1 MTEWYE
7 SDKGR
12 ALYGIESKSPAAAEL
27 RALGYRVEEFEGP
40 APAWADAP
48 TTYVLRCLGVLPHGE
63 CSIPFDYK
71 PFLGTRRAA
80 DWWVDRALRDILS
93 WHNRPPCWSYAG
105 AEDLF
110 VEANQP
116 PPAKVTETPGQAEAL
131 PEPGPEVTEAREASE
146 AKPGQECAG
155 VIVRPGH
162 PPVSVRWRLDGDV
175 VHVTVAVPGRIDSVS
190 TAVTVGGV
198 KP

>member
-7 SDKGR
+7 SAEGR
-12 ALYGIESKSPAAAEL
+12 APYLVESKSPAAAEL
-27 RALGYRVEEFEGP
+27 RALGYLVEESEGP

-48 TTYVLRCLGVLPHGE
+48 TTYVLRCLWVL
-63 CSIPFDYK
+63 PFDYK

-116 PPAKVTETPGQAEAL
+116 PPAKVTETPGQAEL

-146 AKPGQECAG
+146 AKPRQECAG

>member
-1 MTEWYE
+1 MSWDAARMTEWYE
-7 SDKGR
+7 SAEGR
-12 ALYGIESKSPAAAEL
+12 APYMVESKSPAAAEL
-27 RALGYRVEEFEGP
+27 RALGYRVEESEGP

-48 TTYVLRCLGVLPHGE
+48 TTYVLRCLWVL
-63 CSIPFDYK
+63 PFDYK

-116 PPAKVTETPGQAEAL
+116 PPAKVTET
-131 PEPGPEVTEAREASE
+131 S
-146 AKPGQECAG
+146 
-155 VIVRPGH
+155 
-162 PPVSVRWRLDGDV
+162 
-175 VHVTVAVPGRIDSVS
+175 
-190 TAVTVGGV
+190 
-198 KP
+198 

>member
-7 SDKGR
+7 SAEGR
-12 ALYGIESKSPAAAEL
+12 APYLVESKSPAAAEL

-48 TTYVLRCLGVLPHGE
+48 TTYVLRCLWVLPHGE

-131 PEPGPEVTEAREASE
+131 PEPGPEVT
-146 AKPGQECAG
+146 
-155 VIVRPGH
+155 
-162 PPVSVRWRLDGDV
+162 DGDV